1 MNTCF
6 FFIYIYTKPVL
17 YISSFGSVFMRML
30 KSTKV
35 FATIVIEPNVR
46 ATIFTKDNG
55 FDYLLDY

>member
-1 MNTCF
+1 M
-6 FFIYIYTKPVL
+6 L

>member
-1 MNTCF
+1 
-6 FFIYIYTKPVL
+6 
-17 YISSFGSVFMRML
+17 MRML